1 MVNVRSYISANFSKA
16 FLTIFLPFFL
26 IISLVYLVKIASL
39 TSKVVLTFSELLT
52 LYSYSIPDIIFYT
65 LPISFVAAL
74 ANTLIRLSADN
85 ELIVI
90 YALGLK
96 ANSVVRG
103 LLVLGAL
110 FSILLLSISF
120 FTMPLTKQMY
130 KSFKQEKKAEA
141 KLNIVPGKFGQKFGE
156 FYIYVKDKNENHF
169 NDVVIFNREN
179 RDSEQF
185 LSANEGELK
194 IKGKISS
201 LLLTDGHGYTYSKD
215 KLKQAKYK
223 TLEVFQNIKKRN
235 YKFEDIINYWRLAKT
250 NEKRMHRLLFYMFVS
265 LIPFISIYLIASFTM
280 INPRYQSNNT
290 FLVIFGTIF
299 LFYSLASSLQKYGSV
314 AMLVAFIVFTAIL
327 GRWLFNI
334 RVARYF

>member
-1 MVNVRSYISANFSKA
+1 V
-16 FLTIFLPFFL
+16 PFFL
-26 IISLVYLVKIASL
+26 IISLIYLVKIAAL
-39 TSKVVLTFSELLT
+39 TSKVVLTFSELLI
-52 LYSYSIPDIIFYT
+52 LYSYSIPNIIFYT

-74 ANTLIRLSADN
+74 ANNLIRLSSDN

-96 ANSVVRG
+96 ANRVVRG

-130 KSFKQEKKAEA
+130 KSFKQDKKAEA

-156 FYIYVKDKNENHF
+156 FYIYVKDKNENYF
-169 NDVVIFNREN
+169 KDVVIFNREN
-179 RDSEQF
+179 KESEQF

-194 IKGKISS
+194 IEGKVSS

-215 KLKQAKYK
+215 KLQQAKYK
-223 TLEVFQNIKKRN
+223 TLEVYQNIKKRN
-235 YKFEDIINYWRLAKT
+235 HKFEDVITYWSLAKT
-250 NEKRMHRLLFYMFVS
+250 NESRMHRLLFYIFVS
-265 LIPFISIYLIASFTM
+265 LIPFVSIYLVASFTM

-299 LFYSLASSLQKYGSV
+299 LFYSLASSLEKYGSIT
-314 AMLVAFIVFTAIL
+314 MLVAFIAFTAIL